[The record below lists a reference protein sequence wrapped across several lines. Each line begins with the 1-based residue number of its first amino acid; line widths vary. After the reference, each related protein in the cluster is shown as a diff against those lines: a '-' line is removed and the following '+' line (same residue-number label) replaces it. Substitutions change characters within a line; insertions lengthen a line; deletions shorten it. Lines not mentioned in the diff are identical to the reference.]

1 MVFEV
6 KNKDQ
11 ALSVINY
18 MTQNDLDY
26 SATDNNVEM
35 LYYRATILKQ
45 FIFLQE
51 FNDELK
57 DWFISLDDKQRYNIR
72 ERIIKESTQKII
84 DAFLFSELGNEI
96 YEIVNDIAW
105 SIYSEKHKKEGD

>member
-6 KNKDQ
+6 KDKDQ

-26 SATDNNVEM
+26 NATDNNVEM

-45 FIFLQE
+45 LIFLQE
-51 FNDELK
+51 FNDRLK
-57 DWFISLDDKQRYNIR
+57 DWFMSLDDKQRYNIR
-72 ERIIKESTQKII
+72 ERIIKESIQRIT
-84 DAFLFSELGNEI
+84 DVFLFSELGNEI

-105 SIYSEKHKKEGD
+105 SIYSEEYKKEDD